1 MDGAGRWRKFWSI
14 TLPSLRPTTFLV
26 LVLLSVS
33 SFKVFDLIFVMTQG
47 GPGRAT
53 LVLSQLIYQDGIING
68 QFGYSSAI
76 SLVLFLIVLIVTVF
90 QFKLQQRRE
99 R

>member
-1 MDGAGRWRKFWSI
+1 
-14 TLPSLRPTTFLV
+14 
-26 LVLLSVS
+26 
-33 SFKVFDLIFVMTQG
+33 
-47 GPGRAT
+47 
-53 LVLSQLIYQDGIING
+53 LIYQDGIING

-76 SLVLFLIVLIVTVF
+76 SLVLFVIVLIVTVF